1 MPLIDVQNE
10 ESTIIT
16 HLNKG
21 QYVKL
26 AELYNLES
34 QFTHIVRLEELVKSH
49 LDGVI
54 QSRLLHLIGSDGDNI
69 ILINETLRMIQG
81 VKTLYG
87 RLEKRQIEQAHAVQ
101 LELNLSDIKPEHRG
115 SIEFIRGIID
125 GRVARSYIA
134 IKLCK
139 FYWQGKMQEFESESI
154 KLEAKFDPK
163 SFVNTFLLNTPDLA

>member
-26 AELYNLES
+26 AELYYLES

-87 RLEKRQIEQAHAVQ
+87 RLEKR
-101 LELNLSDIKPEHRG
+101 
-115 SIEFIRGIID
+115 
-125 GRVARSYIA
+125 
-134 IKLCK
+134 
-139 FYWQGKMQEFESESI
+139 
-154 KLEAKFDPK
+154 
-163 SFVNTFLLNTPDLA
+163 